1 MQSSDLND
9 EQRSAIRTLTYR
21 QLVALGYD
29 ALAVRYMKAAKV
41 DVEIQRQ
48 KVVNMEEEVVRQK
61 RQMNTLQLIL
71 TLSIPLTIIACGFMV
86 WSAP

>member
-29 ALAVRYMKAAKV
+29 SLAARYMKAAKV
-41 DVEIQRQ
+41 DVEIQQQ
-48 KVVNMEEEVVRQK
+48 KVIDLEEEVARQK

-71 TLSIPLTIIACGFMV
+71 AISIPLTIVACGIMV